1 MCEIQWIKMHGETV
15 KYIIDAFL
23 KLQKASISFIMS
35 VRPSAWKNLV
45 PTEQIFVKI
54 YIGVLF
60 ETH

>member
-1 MCEIQWIKMHGETV
+1 MHGETV